1 MAERVSSENFDEK
14 VLKSELPVLVDF
26 YSDSCVA
33 CKRLAPVL
41 GDIEDDYEGKISV
54 VKVNT
59 SFDLDLSTQYGIMSN
74 PTVILFVKGEA
85 VLKKIGVATY
95 EDIEDWIADYV

>member
-1 MAERVSSENFDEK
+1 MAVRITKDEFAEK

-41 GDIEDDYEGKISV
+41 GDAEDNYEGKINV

-59 SFDLDLSTQYGIMSN
+59 NFDGELSSEYGVKAN
-74 PTVILFVKGEA
+74 PTVILFKNGEA
-85 VLKKIGVATY
+85 VDRKIGAITY
-95 EDIEDWIADYV
+95 KDLEAWIEANI